1 MRAALLLSVMSVIC
15 GLAAL
20 FGIPAIY
27 VNAKPLFGIVGLG
40 TSILFA
46 AIPPLVVLGWRKYS
60 RK

>member
-1 MRAALLLSVMSVIC
+1 MRAALLLSVVCVIC

-20 FGIPAIY
+20 FGIPAVY
-27 VNAKPLFGIVGLG
+27 ASAKPLFGVVGLV
-40 TSILFA
+40 TSLAFA

>member
-1 MRAALLLSVMSVIC
+1 MRAALLLSVMFVIC

-27 VNAKPLFGIVGLG
+27 VHAKPLFGAAGLA
-40 TSILFA
+40 TSLLMA